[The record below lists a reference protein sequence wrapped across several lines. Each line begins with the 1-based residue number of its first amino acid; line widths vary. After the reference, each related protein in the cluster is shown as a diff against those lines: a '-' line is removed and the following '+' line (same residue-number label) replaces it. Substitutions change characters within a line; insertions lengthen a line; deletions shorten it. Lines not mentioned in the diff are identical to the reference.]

1 MADQAE
7 RLRQISRQSGI
18 AAAGT
23 GDRKP
28 CRVVAVSSG
37 KGGVGKTNLVVNLSL
52 VLIQWNYEVVI
63 IDADLGLA
71 NVDVLINAIPRYS
84 LADVINGTKE
94 IQDIIVY
101 GPQKLKVV
109 PGGSGFMNLA
119 NLDHENR
126 NRLIDRFRALEYEG
140 NFMFIDTGAGISRN
154 VLSFIA
160 AADEFIIITTPE
172 PTALTDAYGMI
183 KVVTENNYKRR
194 VNVVVNLIRD
204 IHQGQEIFDRLERVS
219 RRYLPHAELNYLGG
233 ILYDPVV
240 SRSVEECRPFV
251 LGFPKSGASQSVGK
265 IAKRFI
271 QQDKSITEPKGVRG
285 FLSRLTSLIK

>member
-84 LADVINGTKE
+84 LADVCLLYT
-94 IQDIIVY
+94 
-101 GPQKLKVV
+101 
-109 PGGSGFMNLA
+109 
-119 NLDHENR
+119 
-126 NRLIDRFRALEYEG
+126 
-140 NFMFIDTGAGISRN
+140 SRC
-154 VLSFIA
+154 V
-160 AADEFIIITTPE
+160 
-172 PTALTDAYGMI
+172 
-183 KVVTENNYKRR
+183 
-194 VNVVVNLIRD
+194 
-204 IHQGQEIFDRLERVS
+204 
-219 RRYLPHAELNYLGG
+219 
-233 ILYDPVV
+233 
-240 SRSVEECRPFV
+240 
-251 LGFPKSGASQSVGK
+251 
-265 IAKRFI
+265 
-271 QQDKSITEPKGVRG
+271 
-285 FLSRLTSLIK
+285 

>member
-1 MADQAE
+1 MP
-7 RLRQISRQSGI
+7 
-18 AAAGT
+18 T
-23 GDRKP
+23 
-28 CRVVAVSSG
+28 
-37 KGGVGKTNLVVNLSL
+37 
-52 VLIQWNYEVVI
+52 W
-63 IDADLGLA
+63 GLA

-109 PGGSGFMNLA
+109 PGGSGGFMNLA

-140 NFMFIDTGAGISRN
+140 NFMFIDTGGAGISRN

-204 IHQGQEIFDRLERVS
+204 IHQGGQEIFDRLERVS

-233 ILYDPVV
+233 VFCMI
-240 SRSVEECRPFV
+240 R
-251 LGFPKSGASQSVGK
+251 
-265 IAKRFI
+265 
-271 QQDKSITEPKGVRG
+271 
-285 FLSRLTSLIK
+285 LSPDR